1 MHSAAWRISL
11 WATLAFAIGTML
23 VFAMLHRFV
32 ANDIQRRSDAWLSG
46 EVAVLGDVAG
56 RTPKDRLY
64 GRVVR
69 EVAELAS
76 REVPDK
82 LRSNS
87 NENDSVFF
95 LQAGD
100 DGTLKLWVGAGDG
113 MPNLAAIRAR
123 KFVSDVPYDLNV
135 KGFNHPFRVA
145 SVRLEDGS
153 HIYLGLSERDELR
166 VLKNLRIRFFCLWLL
181 IVSFGAAIV
190 FFVTRRMLGHV
201 RKITEAASQIG
212 QSDLSSRVPT
222 SRRNDEVAHLARTL
236 NHMLDRIENT
246 VHQLHT
252 ITDSLAHDLRSP
264 LTAIRGKLETALS
277 NDVRVDQ
284 TEPIVS
290 AIDELDRLTNFL
302 NTSLDVAEAKADALR
317 LSRIE
322 IDLDELVRG
331 MLDLYEPCMN
341 DKGLGV
347 RYRSVGPVKVLADA
361 ALLHRVIANI
371 LDNELKHLPASC
383 TVYLLLQTDEDV
395 ATLIVED
402 DGPGFDVDVCRHL
415 FERRIRG
422 RESRGHGLGLA
433 FVEAVV
439 RVHGGRVTAINR
451 SEGGARLSITLP
463 LCNVTS
469 VAGSH
474 TLALTN
480 DGTVRYA
487 APLPMASPSIVSDS
501 SAVLV
506 KNESGKS
513 WCGAARCS
521 RARSSDP
528 PDSAISDFDN
538 ASGLTSE

>member
-1 MHSAAWRISL
+1 
-11 WATLAFAIGTML
+11 ML

-100 DGTLKLWVGAGDG
+100 DGILKLWVGAGDG

-123 KFVSDVPYDLNV
+123 KFISDVPYDLNV

-145 SVRLEDGS
+145 SVRLDDGS

-166 VLKNLRIRFFCLWLL
+166 VLRNLRYRFFCLWLL
-181 IVSFGAAIV
+181 IVLFGSVIV

-201 RKITEAASQIG
+201 REITEAASRIG

-222 SRRNDEVAHLARTL
+222 SKRNDEVGHLALTL
-236 NHMLDRIENT
+236 NRMLDRIESSM
-246 VHQLHT
+246 HQLHT
-252 ITDSLAHDLRSP
+252 ITESLAHDLRSP
-264 LTAIRGKLETALS
+264 LTAIRGKLEIVLS
-277 NDVRVDQ
+277 GDLRVEQ
-284 TEPIVS
+284 SEPIVS
-290 AIDELDRLTNFL
+290 AIDELDRLTEFL

-317 LSRIE
+317 LSRTQV
-322 IDLDELVRG
+322 DLDKLIRV
-331 MLDLYEPCMN
+331 MIDLYEPCMSE
-341 DKGLGV
+341 KGLRV
-347 RYRSVGPVKVLADA
+347 HLRSAGPVTVLADA
-361 ALLHRVIANI
+361 ALLHRVIANL
-371 LDNELKHLPASC
+371 LDNELNHLPASC
-383 TVYLLLQTDEDV
+383 TVSIRLAESQNV

-402 DGPGFDVDVCRHL
+402 DGPGFASEIGL
-415 FERRIRG
+415 QMFEQRVKG
-422 RESRGHGLGLA
+422 RESKGHGLGLA

-439 RVHGGRVTAINR
+439 RAHGGSVTASNHP
-451 SEGGARLSITLP
+451 EGGALLSITWP
-463 LCNVTS
+463 RETGEKVE
-469 VAGSH
+469 
-474 TLALTN
+474 
-480 DGTVRYA
+480 
-487 APLPMASPSIVSDS
+487 APHSF
-501 SAVLV
+501 VLI
-506 KNESGKS
+506 N
-513 WCGAARCS
+513 R
-521 RARSSDP
+521 
-528 PDSAISDFDN
+528 
-538 ASGLTSE
+538 